1 MTENPF
7 RSYLQIEGGNLTQ
20 MDYLSQDAGSAS
32 GVPRHKADSFRV
44 QSRIVPEMADDL
56 PDLIAR
62 IYDAALDHGLWDS
75 VLNDLAGLFADGHAS
90 LYLLHESD
98 TAETTA
104 FEALAATSHWDQA
117 FLDSYGQHY
126 WRLNPW
132 SERVLNRAVGE
143 VTVSD
148 TLVPRTNLERT
159 EFFSD
164 WLRPQQLLSGIGG
177 TFLRR
182 GGVSAHVSVLHADP
196 ITDEETARLAEMMR
210 RLLPHF
216 ARAAQIHQRLGDV
229 VTQRDA
235 LETGLDRLSI
245 GVILTDPT
253 GRVSFS
259 NRAAEALLRAGT
271 ALRVDQRGL
280 LCASQPNE
288 TTKLRQ
294 LIAAASIVL
303 DDPRM
308 EPGGGLTLSDSG
320 GGDQLAVLVAP
331 VSRNRPLLSLTA
343 PKAAIFIAMPTPSNQ
358 LSQPELRRLYGL
370 TATEARIAG
379 ELAAGLSLKE
389 IATRLDVSYET
400 IRNHLKKIFI
410 KTRTN
415 RQSELV
421 RLLLRN
427 LPAIGSCTAAE

>member
-1 MTENPF
+1 
-7 RSYLQIEGGNLTQ
+7 
-20 MDYLSQDAGSAS
+20 MDYLPGQADEAALAPRRKARSS
-32 GVPRHKADSFRV
+32 GV

-98 TAETTA
+98 DAATSAY
-104 FEALAATSHWDQA
+104 EALAATSRWDQP
-117 FLDSYGQHY
+117 FLDSYAQHF

-132 SERVLNRAVGE
+132 SERVLTRAVGE
-143 VTVSD
+143 VTISD
-148 TLVPRTNLERT
+148 ALVPRPNLERT

-164 WLRPQQLLSGIGG
+164 WLRPQQLLSGVGG

-182 GGVSAHVSVLHADP
+182 AGVSAHISVLHAEP
-196 ITDEETARLAEMMR
+196 MAAKETERLAEMMR
-210 RLLPHF
+210 LLLPHF

-229 VTQRDA
+229 VTQRDV

-245 GVILTDPT
+245 GVVLTDPT

-259 NRAAEALLRAGT
+259 NRVAESVLRAGT
-271 ALRVDQRGL
+271 TLRVDQRGL
-280 LCASQPNE
+280 LAATQPGE
-288 TTKLRQ
+288 TARLRQ
-294 LIAAASIVL
+294 LIASASIIL
-303 DDPRM
+303 DDPRL

-320 GGDQLAVLVAP
+320 GGEQLAVLVAP
-331 VSRNRPLLSLTA
+331 VSRNRPLLSLTQ
-343 PKAAIFIAMPTPSNQ
+343 PKAAIFIAAPAPANQ

-379 ELAAGLSLKE
+379 EVAGGLSLKE

-400 IRNHLKKIFI
+400 IRNHLKKIFM

-421 RLLLRN
+421 RVLLRN
-427 LPAIGSCTAAE
+427 LPAIGNRTAAE